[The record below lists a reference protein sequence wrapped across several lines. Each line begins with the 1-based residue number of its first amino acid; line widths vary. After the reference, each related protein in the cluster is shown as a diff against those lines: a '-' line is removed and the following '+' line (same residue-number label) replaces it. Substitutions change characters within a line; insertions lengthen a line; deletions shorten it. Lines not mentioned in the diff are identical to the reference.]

1 MDRPATI
8 ISAFTEDEVE
18 RLTGIS
24 RRQLRYWD
32 RTNFFV
38 PSLAH
43 VDRSLPLSR
52 LYSFRDLVSLKVL
65 NALRN
70 DAQVALGH
78 LREVKSKL
86 EHLGDRLWAA
96 TTLYVLNRKV
106 VFDNPETQEREE
118 IVSRQGVLQI
128 PLKVVT
134 GDMNK
139 AVEQLRR
146 RDDASV
152 GRIKR
157 DRAVA
162 QNQPVISGTRITVR
176 SIKAFYDAG
185 FSVQQILTQYPTLT
199 DADVEAAIRY
209 EEAA

>member
-1 MDRPATI
+1 MGRPSNI

-38 PSLAH
+38 PSLANP
-43 VDRSLPLSR
+43 DRSLPLSR

-86 EHLGDRLWAA
+86 EHLGDHLWAA

-106 VFDNPETQEREE
+106 VFDNPETNKREE

-128 PLKVVT
+128 PLQVVT
-134 GDMNK
+134 GDMTR
-139 AVEQLRR
+139 AVEQLRQR
-146 RDDASV
+146 EETTF
-152 GRIKR
+152 GRIER
-157 DRAVA
+157 DRSVA
-162 QNQPVISGTRITVR
+162 RNQPVVAGTRIPVR
-176 SIKAFYDAG
+176 SIKAFHDAG
-185 FSVQQILTQYPTLT
+185 YSVEQIIKQYPTLT
-199 DADVEAAIRY
+199 AEDIKAAVRYDEAA
-209 EEAA
+209 